1 MIFFFDII
9 HVVEINSL
17 RIFLLKSRKK
27 CTIKE
32 VQGKTEISRTKY
44 NISRF
49 LDTWRQQSG
58 RNKMPRKRASNNLQQ
73 AVRYVI
79 F

>member
-49 LDTWRQQSG
+49 LDT
-58 RNKMPRKRASNNLQQ
+58 
-73 AVRYVI
+73 
-79 F
+79 